1 MPKQIQE
8 HQPVAH
14 RDHPNPRPIRD
25 TAPEAAPSHQVFNLD
40 PVPFQKT
47 ILEAIVFIGCM
58 AAIGL
63 LLIVGG
69 AA

>member
-1 MPKQIQE
+1 MNKFREFQE
-8 HQPVAH
+8 VAH

-25 TAPEAAPSHQVFNLD
+25 TAPESSYQAFNLD
-40 PVPFQKT
+40 PIPFHRT
-47 ILEAIVFIGCM
+47 MLEAIVFVGCM

>member
-1 MPKQIQE
+1 MNKFREFQE
-8 HQPVAH
+8 VAH

-25 TAPEAAPSHQVFNLD
+25 TAAPEASHQQAFNLD
-40 PVPFQKT
+40 PIPFHRT
-47 ILEAIVFIGCM
+47 MLEAIVFVGCM

>member
-1 MPKQIQE
+1 MNQFREFQE
-8 HQPVAH
+8 VAH
-14 RDHPNPRPIRD
+14 RDHPEPRPIRD
-25 TAPEAAPSHQVFNLD
+25 TAPIHQVFNLD
-40 PVPFQKT
+40 PIPFHKT
-47 ILEAIVFIGCM
+47 MLEAIVFVGFM

>member
-1 MPKQIQE
+1 MPQQFQE
-8 HQPVAH
+8 HQPVAY

-25 TAPEAAPSHQVFNLD
+25 TAPEAAPSHQAFNLD
-40 PVPFQKT
+40 PVP

>member
-1 MPKQIQE
+1 MNKFREFQE
-8 HQPVAH
+8 VAH
-14 RDHPNPRPIRD
+14 RDHPNPRPVRENPYIPPQ
-25 TAPEAAPSHQVFNLD
+25 AFNLD
-40 PVPFQKT
+40 PIPFQKT
-47 ILEAIVFIGCM
+47 ALEAIVFIGCM

>member
-1 MPKQIQE
+1 MNKFREFQE
-8 HQPVAH
+8 VRCKAH
-14 RDHPNPRPIRD
+14 PAPRPIRD
-25 TAPEAAPSHQVFNLD
+25 TAPEAAPSHQVYNLD
-40 PVPFQKT
+40 PIPFHRT
-47 ILEAIVFIGCM
+47 LLEAIVFVGFM